1 MRRGGSENMVGDKKY
16 ELPAVL
22 SKLLGRQVKAREVI
36 DALGMPTSTYYLQR
50 DEDRLITAD
59 NLLKLAGELD
69 VNPVGLL
76 ARYGFVSELSVVEYA
91 EELNKSHTTS
101 KPEPLRARRD
111 APPL

>member
-1 MRRGGSENMVGDKKY
+1 MVRRTKH
-16 ELPAVL
+16 ELAEVL
-22 SKLLGRQVKAREVI
+22 SKILGHRIKTKDVI
-36 DALGMPTSTYYLQR
+36 EALGVAPSTYYLQR

-76 ARYGFVSELSVVEYA
+76 ARYGFVTEQSVLEYA
-91 EELNKSHTTS
+91 EELGLRNEVN
-101 KPEPLRARRD
+101 PPAREPLRARPD